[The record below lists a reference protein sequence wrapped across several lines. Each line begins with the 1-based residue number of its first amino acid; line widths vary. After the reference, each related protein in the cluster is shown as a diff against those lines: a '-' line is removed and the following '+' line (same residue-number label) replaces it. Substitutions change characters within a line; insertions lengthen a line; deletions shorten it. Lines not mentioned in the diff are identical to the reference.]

1 MAVAVVAKTVSV
13 GAVSKTVVSKTVSVS
28 MAVVA
33 VVGISLSIGG
43 GKSQAADL
51 KGKLRI

>member
-1 MAVAVVAKTVSV
+1 MTVSMAVVTTMVVAVVAKAIAVGTTVS
-13 GAVSKTVVSKTVSVS
+13 
-28 MAVVA
+28 VA

-51 KGKLRI
+51 RGKLRI